1 MLKKKIIII
10 SLGIAAIG
18 LTSCKKQLD
27 INVDPSNPSLGQLT
41 PKLVFPAAVGSSA
54 GRIGGD
60 LGILGGIWAQYY
72 TQGTTSNQYKDV
84 DAYNLTKG
92 YGSTNSGVAWVE
104 LYSGALNDLNF
115 VITKAAVSKDWN
127 YYLIGTVMKA
137 YTMQVLVDLYDQVP
151 YTEAFKGA
159 DNLQPKFDDGYT
171 VYKGLLAELDSA
183 LNKDFTASTN
193 TSPGVTDFIFPL
205 SESTWSITPW
215 RKFANTLKLKLY
227 LRMTYAKPTDADAGI
242 KALYTSG
249 AQFLDVDAS
258 MNVFEDAPDKRN
270 PLYTYNFVEIGT
282 DGNLRASRTF
292 LTWLQ
297 NNTDPRIDNYFSTTS
312 GSTTSYTGINQGDY
326 SNPDVALNSA
336 SKPKVSPTDP
346 VDFISVAESHFL
358 QAEALERYYAGAGA
372 KTQYDAA
379 VTASF
384 ARYNDNAA
392 PFLAIGGKYAYLSAG
407 TFEQKLEQ
415 IIVQKWASMPN
426 THPLE
431 AFFEKN
437 RTTYPK
443 TSTVYSDNAT
453 YIPGQFVYAKNGVTN
468 GLFPKRLIFPDLETS
483 KNANAP
489 ADQPVTKKIWWDV
502 R

>member
-10 SLGIAAIG
+10 FLGIAAIG
-18 LTSCKKQLD
+18 LMACKKQLD

-115 VITKAAVSKDWN
+115 VITKAAASKDWN

-193 TSPGVTDFIFPL
+193 TSPGVTDFIF
-205 SESTWSITPW
+205 
-215 RKFANTLKLKLY
+215 
-227 LRMTYAKPTDADAGI
+227 
-242 KALYTSG
+242 
-249 AQFLDVDAS
+249 
-258 MNVFEDAPDKRN
+258 
-270 PLYTYNFVEIGT
+270 
-282 DGNLRASRTF
+282 
-292 LTWLQ
+292 
-297 NNTDPRIDNYFSTTS
+297 
-312 GSTTSYTGINQGDY
+312 
-326 SNPDVALNSA
+326 
-336 SKPKVSPTDP
+336 
-346 VDFISVAESHFL
+346 
-358 QAEALERYYAGAGA
+358 
-372 KTQYDAA
+372 
-379 VTASF
+379 
-384 ARYNDNAA
+384 
-392 PFLAIGGKYAYLSAG
+392 
-407 TFEQKLEQ
+407 
-415 IIVQKWASMPN
+415 
-426 THPLE
+426 
-431 AFFEKN
+431 
-437 RTTYPK
+437 
-443 TSTVYSDNAT
+443 
-453 YIPGQFVYAKNGVTN
+453 
-468 GLFPKRLIFPDLETS
+468 
-483 KNANAP
+483 
-489 ADQPVTKKIWWDV
+489 
-502 R
+502 